1 MQVPEPLA
9 IMATATS
16 RQDFSYSSGMVG
28 LRILGPEGSSPR
40 DYSSIFNKLYIGT
53 KEYSSITNQLYQIPE
68 GIYNIKYI
76 IKEDVT
82 ELPERIFTPSFI
94 NSLVMPINPSYCCSY
109 ANGALT
115 SVTLLE
121 GVTGIGQSAFKD
133 CSGLTSVTLPSTLTT
148 IGTTAFDGCKNL
160 TEIFYAGT
168 QEQWGNIVLGSSWK
182 HSALTT
188 IHCSDG
194 DINL

>member
-1 MQVPEPLA
+1 
-9 IMATATS
+9 MATATS
-16 RQDFSYSSGMVG
+16 RADFGYNSGKVG
-28 LRILGPEGSSPR
+28 LTILGPEGSPK

-68 GIYNIKYI
+68 GTYNIKYI

-94 NSLVMPINPSYCCSY
+94 KSLVMPINPPSCCSY

-121 GVTGIGQSAFKD
+121 GVTGIGRSAFYN
-133 CSGLTSVTLPSTLTT
+133 CHGLTSVTLPSTLTT
-148 IGTTAFDGCKNL
+148 IDTMTFYGCENL

-168 QEQWGNIVLGSSWK
+168 QEQWENIVLGSSWK
-182 HSALTT
+182 DSALKT